1 MDCFITIT
9 SSLKLKLEGSLYESV
24 AEQLV
29 KTKQGIGN
37 SLFLLI
43 QRRMYTAFP
52 EMREQDKNEAS
63 GFGIPK
69 DRVFAEGLC
78 FDKLVWIFFISA
90 LMGDWIETV
99 YVFLTA
105 GKLMSR
111 SSLIY
116 GTFSV
121 VWGLGGAIITGLLYS
136 LRDKNDRYC
145 FIAGFFIGGVYEYS
159 CSVFTELVFGTSFW
173 DYSHLPF
180 NINGRVNLLFC
191 FFWGILAILWMKLI
205 YPIAGK
211 VIEKIPPV
219 AGKILTAIILAVMTL
234 DILISSAAVYRYVQ
248 RSTGNPPTSA
258 VESFI
263 DRTYPNSLIEWVYP
277 DMKIVQ

>member
-29 KTKQGIGN
+29 KTKLGIGN

-69 DRVFAEGLC
+69 DRVFAKGLC

-90 LMGDWIETV
+90 MIGDWIETV
-99 YVFLTA
+99 YMFLTA

-121 VWGLGGAIITGLLYS
+121 VWGFGGAIITGLLYS

-145 FIAGFFIGGVYEYS
+145 FISGFLIGGVYEYS
-159 CSVFTELVFGTSFW
+159 CSVFTERVFGTSFW

-191 FFWGILAILWMKLI
+191 FFWGILAIVWIKLI
-205 YPIAGK
+205 YPPVGK
-211 VIEKIPPV
+211 IIEKIPPV
-219 AGKILTAIILAVMTL
+219 AGKILTAIIIAVMTL

-248 RSTGNPPTSA
+248 RNTGNPPTSA